1 MVILNY
7 AGKFD
12 ASLSA
17 DGSGSHS
24 GEHFHIDS
32 IPHHGLADA
41 VVIPNAH
48 LLFSGDYQKSGV
60 DLIVSDRDHRVV
72 VHDYFRG
79 EKRPALVSSEGAP
92 LDPKVIEALTGHLE
106 YAQAA
111 GGPSAA
117 KLIGHVVKM
126 TGSASVVRNGVTV
139 TVNIGDNVYQNDVVQ
154 TGSGSSL
161 GLVLNDGTTFNMSA
175 SARLM
180 LNDLVYDANS
190 TTNTSL
196 FTLVEGAASFVAGQI
211 AKTGDMK
218 VATPVAT
225 LGIRGTAVI
234 LDISSTDGTVSVSVV
249 DQHDGTVH
257 ALEVKDNNGNVI
269 GTVTSNGTG
278 LTLTPTATFAVI
290 AQESNKTPAQV
301 AQEFNAFQSLL
312 QTYEAAKLIYPDLPQ
327 HTENN
332 ANPNQTKYASLGS
345 TPNVPPDT
353 PTTTLFPAGH
363 DTGLNT
369 NPSPGVTAPF
379 QPTDVPPFI
388 VNLTGSPQLII
399 PPTQQVSIPPTQQV
413 SVPQISLP
421 FVVAPPPIKQV
432 SSGSGNHFNPVMSA
446 DGRFVTYDPDG
457 AIFLYDRQSN
467 TTSTIASASNGFT
480 FTVPTISSDGHY
492 VVYQGSNGTQ
502 SFVFLYDNNPS
513 DANYQQTT
521 QLASG
526 GSPAIDGNGGIIA
539 VENGG
544 SAIGV
549 YNQQGNL
556 IATITPAAVGSS
568 GTVWKPAISADGH
581 VLAFWS
587 SDSATT
593 GGAGHLF
600 TYNLA
605 TGAIAEIASTTSGVG
620 KTAASI
626 SADGHYLVYQS
637 DVGLPTQEIFL
648 YDLAAGK
655 VIFSTAGVAGASYNP
670 VISPDGHFII
680 FASNANLTPD
690 DTNSVADTYVVDVT
704 DPSHPVYKLVS
715 VLADG
720 TQGDAASDLGGTISA
735 GGLFVAFGSSASN
748 FSTGNTSSASQIFVV
763 DPTSGRSA
771 VIDETASSPSV
782 LTASGV
788 IQLTG
793 ANGAFSITVSDPT
806 GTLSASELADKFNAV
821 TVVDPNDPTNP
832 KINWTFT
839 ELKTDFNSLPYG
851 QSSTENFIITLTS
864 AAGSTTIPVKV
875 GVFDAQQP
883 AIVPPTVTITTAA
896 ETSNV
901 ATQTISG
908 TVSAGEAAAGGTVT
922 LFDTVN
928 GVTTQLGTASVV
940 NGSWTTHVTLSGD
953 GAHSIVAEDT
963 DAAGNTGTSAPVLL
977 TLDTV
982 PPTVTITTAAETSNV
997 ATQAISGT
1005 VSAGEAAAGGTVT
1018 LFDTVNGVTTQLGT
1032 ASVVNG
1038 TWTTHVTLSGDG
1050 AHSIVAEDTDAAGNT
1065 GTSAPV
1071 LLTLDTVPPTVTI
1084 TSVSGA
1090 TTVATHMITGT
1101 ADPADAGTTITI
1113 FDSVTAAGAGSV
1125 TPVAAALLTAGH
1137 DLTNGLGGSAGFGNQ
1152 ALAIGDDNSSPAI
1165 NITSIFG
1172 AAGVDFFGHNYTSL
1186 YINNNGNITFASP
1199 NGAYTPSAING
1210 GANNPIIAPF
1220 WADVDTRGGPGS
1232 ATPGGNSTG
1241 ANEVFYNLNSVN
1253 GVMTITWDDVGYYYA
1268 ATNKLDAFQLQLI
1281 NVGGGNFDIVYR
1293 YENIN
1298 WTTGDASGGTNGLG
1312 GTPARAGYSAGD
1324 GTHYFELPQ
1333 SGNQAS
1339 LLSLPATIGNTGI
1352 QGVDVFQVFNG
1363 QVSPPTVS
1371 VVGTAIVQADGT
1383 WTANVTLANG
1393 TNSIVAKDTD
1403 AAGNTGTSAPVLLTL
1418 DTVAPT
1424 VTITTAAETSNVAT
1438 QTISGTVS
1446 AGEAAAG
1453 GTVTLFDT
1461 VNGVTTQLGTASV
1474 VNGTWT
1480 THVTLPGDGAHSIVA
1495 EDTDAA
1501 GNTGTSAPVL
1511 LTLDTV
1517 PPTVTITTAAET
1529 SNVATQT
1536 ISGTVSAGEAAAGGT
1551 VTLFDTVNGV
1561 TTQLGTASV
1570 VNGSWTTHVTL
1581 SGDGAH
1587 SIVAEDTDAAG
1598 NTGTSAP
1605 VLLTLD
1611 TVPPTVTITTA
1622 AETSNVATQ
1631 TISGTVSAGEAAAGG
1646 TVTLFDT
1653 VNGVTTQLGTAS
1665 VVNGTWT
1672 THVTLSGDGAHSIVA
1687 EDTDAAGNTGTS
1699 APVLLTLDTL
1709 ATILS
1714 ATTAA
1719 EGNQITVLGVTEGG
1733 NAVTT
1738 GLTYSWQVSN
1748 DGVNNWTPVAATNY
1762 YAPIETDEG
1771 KSLRLVT
1778 THTDPVSGNTEQTI
1792 NSLGTV
1798 ADITPTITAPYTF
1811 AVDEFKVVKG
1821 DAVFDDTFGQAPPA
1835 GGNFGSTPVSFTT
1848 LGSTWSDVGSKA
1860 IMSSTGSVV
1869 FADGGASVVARL
1881 RTDTQDQS
1889 QSSAGLKENSTFSV
1903 SGTFDLVTP
1912 TYSGDQYGINLND
1925 STGTH
1930 ANDEMV
1936 EIFVTRSGSGGA
1948 IVDLVQANYSTAT
1961 FQVIASQA
1969 LSADQLSGNNQI
1981 RLNLI
1986 HGAANTSAITG
1997 SFDLLNNG
2005 NQTSTETFA
2014 PTGHVFDNVTYTRAE
2029 IFAFGPE
2036 LVAITGT
2043 AKEGQT
2049 LTANVSTNDSD
2060 ATIHYQWQYSSDGIN
2075 WSNVGTDSSQYV
2087 LTEAD
2092 EGLRIHVVATTANTD
2107 NSSTASVT
2115 SAATAVV
2122 QENPAENATIALA
2135 GLTAGNAVEGQQITA
2150 TVNEPDAPS
2159 GSAGFTYTWTVGG
2172 QTVGGTGNTYTPTQA
2187 DEGKVINVAVS
2198 FTDTHGFAET
2208 GTASAGTVARD
2219 VPTIDQGPQTASVAD
2234 GGTWYAT
2241 GHLTASDPVSGEPLT
2256 WHIVGGNGYTS
2267 ENYQYAIDEFA
2278 VTKVINGT
2286 STPVFDDTFTG
2297 TVPPAGPNLLV
2308 GSMPSGSSY
2317 YDFGSGTYVS
2327 GNGVA
2332 LINGS
2337 NAGYVGTSLGV
2348 ASYGDPVF
2356 GQFTTLL
2363 TGTSYNAV
2371 PGDGLRSGQSFSV
2384 NGLFDLTIPPDGN
2397 TRYGIRLSD
2406 RVSLSAAN
2414 DQLGTEVVDLGIVR
2428 NGNGTASV
2436 LLSEL
2441 NYETGVSTTLQVAA
2455 INIPN
2460 GDNEI
2465 LLSLSNDAA
2474 NNGQV
2479 QASYTLEKSVNGVE
2493 VADGS
2498 PITLAAVGHI
2508 FDNENWTRPQ
2518 FYGLSTA
2525 TTTSSSPQ
2533 ADSVLQGTYGQLDLA
2548 QDGTWHYFLNPGLP
2562 SVKALPAGQT
2572 AQDNFQVAVTNAA
2585 GGQSTQTISVTVTGD
2600 QRCAGGDGAGALRRG
2615 RAYRPEPAGQRPFG
2629 QRRRRRQ

>member
-1 MVILNY
+1 M
-7 AGKFD
+7 AED
-12 ASLSA
+12 T
-17 DGSGSHS
+17 D
-24 GEHFHIDS
+24 
-32 IPHHGLADA
+32 
-41 VVIPNAH
+41 
-48 LLFSGDYQKSGV
+48 
-60 DLIVSDRDHRVV
+60 
-72 VHDYFRG
+72 
-79 EKRPALVSSEGAP
+79 
-92 LDPKVIEALTGHLE
+92 
-106 YAQAA
+106 AA
-111 GGPSAA
+111 GNTGTSAP
-117 KLIGHVVKM
+117 
-126 TGSASVVRNGVTV
+126 
-139 TVNIGDNVYQNDVVQ
+139 
-154 TGSGSSL
+154 
-161 GLVLNDGTTFNMSA
+161 VL
-175 SARLM
+175 
-180 LNDLVYDANS
+180 
-190 TTNTSL
+190 
-196 FTLVEGAASFVAGQI
+196 
-211 AKTGDMK
+211 
-218 VATPVAT
+218 
-225 LGIRGTAVI
+225 
-234 LDISSTDGTVSVSVV
+234 
-249 DQHDGTVH
+249 
-257 ALEVKDNNGNVI
+257 
-269 GTVTSNGTG
+269 
-278 LTLTPTATFAVI
+278 LTL
-290 AQESNKTPAQV
+290 
-301 AQEFNAFQSLL
+301 
-312 QTYEAAKLIYPDLPQ
+312 
-327 HTENN
+327 
-332 ANPNQTKYASLGS
+332 
-345 TPNVPPDT
+345 DT
-353 PTTTLFPAGH
+353 
-363 DTGLNT
+363 
-369 NPSPGVTAPF
+369 
-379 QPTDVPPFI
+379 
-388 VNLTGSPQLII
+388 
-399 PPTQQVSIPPTQQV
+399 
-413 SVPQISLP
+413 
-421 FVVAPPPIKQV
+421 
-432 SSGSGNHFNPVMSA
+432 
-446 DGRFVTYDPDG
+446 
-457 AIFLYDRQSN
+457 
-467 TTSTIASASNGFT
+467 
-480 FTVPTISSDGHY
+480 
-492 VVYQGSNGTQ
+492 
-502 SFVFLYDNNPS
+502 
-513 DANYQQTT
+513 
-521 QLASG
+521 
-526 GSPAIDGNGGIIA
+526 
-539 VENGG
+539 
-544 SAIGV
+544 
-549 YNQQGNL
+549 
-556 IATITPAAVGSS
+556 
-568 GTVWKPAISADGH
+568 
-581 VLAFWS
+581 
-587 SDSATT
+587 
-593 GGAGHLF
+593 
-600 TYNLA
+600 
-605 TGAIAEIASTTSGVG
+605 
-620 KTAASI
+620 
-626 SADGHYLVYQS
+626 
-637 DVGLPTQEIFL
+637 
-648 YDLAAGK
+648 
-655 VIFSTAGVAGASYNP
+655 
-670 VISPDGHFII
+670 
-680 FASNANLTPD
+680 
-690 DTNSVADTYVVDVT
+690 
-704 DPSHPVYKLVS
+704 
-715 VLADG
+715 
-720 TQGDAASDLGGTISA
+720 
-735 GGLFVAFGSSASN
+735 
-748 FSTGNTSSASQIFVV
+748 
-763 DPTSGRSA
+763 
-771 VIDETASSPSV
+771 
-782 LTASGV
+782 
-788 IQLTG
+788 
-793 ANGAFSITVSDPT
+793 
-806 GTLSASELADKFNAV
+806 
-821 TVVDPNDPTNP
+821 
-832 KINWTFT
+832 
-839 ELKTDFNSLPYG
+839 
-851 QSSTENFIITLTS
+851 
-864 AAGSTTIPVKV
+864 
-875 GVFDAQQP
+875 
-883 AIVPPTVTITTAA
+883 VPPTVTITTAA

-901 ATQTISG
+901 ATQTVSG

-963 DAAGNTGTSAPVLL
+963 DAAGNTGTSAPVVL

-997 ATQAISGT
+997 ATQT
-1005 VSAGEAAAGGTVT
+1005 
-1018 LFDTVNGVTTQLGT
+1018 
-1032 ASVVNG
+1032 
-1038 TWTTHVTLSGDG
+1038 
-1050 AHSIVAEDTDAAGNT
+1050 
-1065 GTSAPV
+1065 
-1071 LLTLDTVPPTVTI
+1071 
-1084 TSVSGA
+1084 
-1090 TTVATHMITGT
+1090 ITGT
-1101 ADPADAGTTITI
+1101 ADPADAGTTITL

-1152 ALAIGDDNSSPAI
+1152 ALAIGDDNSTPAI
-1165 NITSIFG
+1165 NITSVFG
-1172 AAGVDFFGHNYTSL
+1172 AAGIDFFGHNYTSL
-1186 YINNNGNITFASP
+1186 YINTNGNVTFASA
-1199 NGAYTPSAING
+1199 NSAYTPSAING

-1232 ATPGGNSTG
+1232 PTPGGNSTG
-1241 ANEVFYNLNSVN
+1241 ANQVFYNLDSVN
-1253 GVMTITWDDVGYYYA
+1253 GVMTITWDDVGHYYA

-1339 LLSLPATIGNTGI
+1339 LLSLPATTGNTGI

-1371 VVGTAIVQADGT
+1371 VVGTAIVQPDGT

-1403 AAGNTGTSAPVLLTL
+1403 AAGNTGSSAPVLLTL
-1418 DTVAPT
+1418 DTLAPT

-1438 QTISGTVS
+1438 QTVSGTVS

-1474 VNGTWT
+1474 VNGSWT
-1480 THVTLPGDGAHSIVA
+1480 THVTLSGDGAHNIVA

-1501 GNTGTSAPVL
+1501 GNTGSSAPVL

-1570 VNGSWTTHVTL
+1570 VNGSWTT
-1581 SGDGAH
+1581 S
-1587 SIVAEDTDAAG
+1587 
-1598 NTGTSAP
+1598 
-1605 VLLTLD
+1605 
-1611 TVPPTVTITTA
+1611 
-1622 AETSNVATQ
+1622 
-1631 TISGTVSAGEAAAGG
+1631 
-1646 TVTLFDT
+1646 
-1653 VNGVTTQLGTAS
+1653 
-1665 VVNGTWT
+1665 
-1672 THVTLSGDGAHSIVA
+1672 VTLSGDGAHSIVA

-1762 YAPIETDEG
+1762 YAPIESDEG
-1771 KSLRLVT
+1771 RSLRLVT

-1835 GGNFGSTPVSFTT
+1835 GGDFGSTPVSFTT

-1961 FQVIASQA
+1961 FQVIASQL

-1986 HGAANTSAITG
+1986 HGTANTSAITG

-2005 NQTSTETFA
+2005 NQTSTETFV

-2036 LVAITGT
+2036 SVAITGA

-2049 LTANVSTNDSD
+2049 LTANASTNDSD
-2060 ATIHYQWQYSSDGIN
+2060 ATIHYQWQHSSDGIN

-2092 EGLRIHVVATTANTD
+2092 EGLRFHVVATTANTD

-2150 TVNEPDAPS
+2150 TVNEPDAPG

-2172 QTVGGTGNTYTPTQA
+2172 QTVGGTGNTYTPSQA

-2208 GTASAGTVARD
+2208 GTASAGTV
-2219 VPTIDQGPQTASVAD
+2219 GPQTASVAD

-2241 GHLTASDPVSGEPLT
+2241 GHLTAPDTVIGDTLT
-2256 WHIVGGNGYTS
+2256 WHIVGGSGYTS

-2286 STPVFDDTFTG
+2286 PTLVFDDTFTG
-2297 TVPPAGPNLLV
+2297 TVPPAGPNFLV
-2308 GSMPSGSSY
+2308 GSMPSGTSY

-2356 GQFTTLL
+2356 GQFTTLADRYQL
-2363 TGTSYNAV
+2363 QCRTGRWPAQRPVLLRQWAV
-2371 PGDGLRSGQSFSV
+2371 RPDHSPRRQHPLRNPALGSGV
-2384 NGLFDLTIPPDGN
+2384 ALGGE
-2397 TRYGIRLSD
+2397 R
-2406 RVSLSAAN
+2406 SA
-2414 DQLGTEVVDLGIVR
+2414 R
-2428 NGNGTASV
+2428 NGSGRSRSRSKWQWHRQCAAQRV
-2436 LLSEL
+2436 EL
-2441 NYETGVSTTLQVAA
+2441 RNRRLEDVA
-2455 INIPN
+2455 
-2460 GDNEI
+2460 GRHH
-2465 LLSLSNDAA
+2465 
-2474 NNGQV
+2474 Q
-2479 QASYTLEKSVNGVE
+2479 
-2493 VADGS
+2493 
-2498 PITLAAVGHI
+2498 
-2508 FDNENWTRPQ
+2508 RP
-2518 FYGLSTA
+2518 
-2525 TTTSSSPQ
+2525 
-2533 ADSVLQGTYGQLDLA
+2533 
-2548 QDGTWHYFLNPGLP
+2548 
-2562 SVKALPAGQT
+2562 
-2572 AQDNFQVAVTNAA
+2572 
-2585 GGQSTQTISVTVTGD
+2585 
-2600 QRCAGGDGAGALRRG
+2600 RRG
-2615 RAYRPEPAGQRPFG
+2615 QRDPAVALE
-2629 QRRRRRQ
+2629 